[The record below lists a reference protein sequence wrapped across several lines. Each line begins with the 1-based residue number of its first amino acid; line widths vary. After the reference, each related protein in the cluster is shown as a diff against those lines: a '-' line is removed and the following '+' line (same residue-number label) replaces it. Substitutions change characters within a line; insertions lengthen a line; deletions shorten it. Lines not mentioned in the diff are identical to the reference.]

1 MFLIAFPSGGEMF
14 ILLFILFILFT
25 FPVLTIVLFL
35 KNRALKEE
43 IEKLSYERDEL
54 RRKMGS

>member
-14 ILLFILFILFT
+14 ILLFILTILFT
-25 FPVLTIVLFL
+25 FPILTIVLFL

-43 IEKLSYERDEL
+43 LQKLAYERDEL
-54 RRKMGS
+54 RRKLNS